1 MFALHLFKP
10 LLMESL
16 GSKCVLVCRIL
27 EAWQYLALAA
37 AVCAKSNREAGMP
50 GAMLLLA
57 CIFDPSCT
65 RSFSGFLQPS

>member
-1 MFALHLFKP
+1 
-10 LLMESL
+10 MESL
-16 GSKCVLVCRIL
+16 GSKCVLVCWRIL

-50 GAMLLLA
+50 DAMLLLA

-65 RSFSGFLQPS
+65 TSFSGFLQPS